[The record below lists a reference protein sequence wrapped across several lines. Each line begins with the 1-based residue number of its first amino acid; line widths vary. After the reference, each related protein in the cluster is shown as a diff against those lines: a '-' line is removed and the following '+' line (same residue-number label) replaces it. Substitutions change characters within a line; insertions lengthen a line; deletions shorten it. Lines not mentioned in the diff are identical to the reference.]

1 MTVPAAEL
9 IVLGHYDQ
17 PPGYA
22 TRRASGAPSWLL
34 MWTQAGEG
42 LVEQGG
48 AALRAGPGSLVV
60 LASGEPHHYRVAPG
74 ARRWRF
80 WWVHFQPRPSWTGWL
95 APHALAPGCHLVADV
110 PEAVRDRIDAAFR
123 RALHDARWLP
133 PASYAPAPAAPQEG
147 PRSPY
152 DPKDPAPTLTDAPT
166 AAGETALR
174 EAMGGGT
181 RPAEARGAVER
192 VSAAPAP
199 EGAPEESGGTAAG
212 APGGS
217 GGTAAGAPGGSG
229 GTAAA
234 GWAGETAAG
243 EVAVVAGVGAA
254 RELVMGAVE
263 EVLVVATASVRAGE
277 EGGDGRVRRALALI
291 AAEPGAPHTVGSL
304 ARAVAL
310 SPSRFAHLFAEETG
324 RSPMRAVR
332 EARLRHAAMLLEAT
346 DLDVGRVAA
355 ASGFVSPFHFSRA
368 FRREHGV
375 PPRAYRARVRG

>member
-1 MTVPAAEL
+1 
-9 IVLGHYDQ
+9 
-17 PPGYA
+17 
-22 TRRASGAPSWLL
+22 
-34 MWTQAGEG
+34 
-42 LVEQGG
+42 
-48 AALRAGPGSLVV
+48 
-60 LASGEPHHYRVAPG
+60 
-74 ARRWRF
+74 
-80 WWVHFQPRPSWTGWL
+80 
-95 APHALAPGCHLVADV
+95 
-110 PEAVRDRIDAAFR
+110 
-123 RALHDARWLP
+123 
-133 PASYAPAPAAPQEG
+133 
-147 PRSPY
+147 
-152 DPKDPAPTLTDAPT
+152 
-166 AAGETALR
+166 
-174 EAMGGGT
+174 
-181 RPAEARGAVER
+181 
-192 VSAAPAP
+192 
-199 EGAPEESGGTAAG
+199 
-212 APGGS
+212 
-217 GGTAAGAPGGSG
+217 
-229 GTAAA
+229 

-324 RSPMRAVR
+324 RTPMRAVR

>member
-17 PPGYA
+17 PLGYA
-22 TRRASGAPSWLL
+22 TRRAAGAPSWLL

-110 PEAVRDRIDAAFR
+110 PEAVHDRIDAAFR
-123 RALHDARWLP
+123 RALHDSRWLP
-133 PASYAPAPAAPQEG
+133 PASYAPAPATASQEG

-152 DPKDPAPTLTDAPT
+152 DPQDPAPTLTDAPT
-166 AAGETALR
+166 ATGETALR

-181 RPAEARGAVER
+181 RPAEVQEAVEW

-199 EGAPEESGGTAAG
+199 EDAPE
-212 APGGS
+212 
-217 GGTAAGAPGGSG
+217 GSG

-234 GWAGETAAG
+234 VRAGEMAAG

-324 RSPMRAVR
+324 RTPMRAVR